1 MKQMGIV
8 LSPFISKKPNS
19 DSLCLGGRIFLLQ
32 NLKHGESTQDKP
44 FFVPQSPSSAF
55 VLWKMALQRKA
66 ERVSEGVETKQAR
79 MMQG

>member
-32 NLKHGESTQDKP
+32 NLKPREGTQNKP
-44 FFVPQSPSSAF
+44 FFVPQSSGSAF
-55 VLWKMALQRKA
+55 VLWKRALQRKA
-66 ERVSEGVETKQAR
+66 GHMSEGVEAKQAR
-79 MMQG
+79 MRG

>member
-32 NLKHGESTQDKP
+32 NLKHGEGTQNKP
-44 FFVPQSPSSAF
+44 FFVPQSPSSAS
-55 VLWKMALQRKA
+55 VLWEMAVQRKA
-66 ERVSEGVETKQAR
+66 EHVREGEEAKQAR